1 MSRGRPRQFDTEKAL
16 DAALLLFWHRGYEG
30 TSLSALTKSMRIN
43 VPSLYAAFGN
53 KEMLFKKALE
63 RYLQKPASYL
73 PRALEQPNARR
84 AVERLFKGAID
95 MVMNPGHADGCL
107 LVQGALAA
115 SPAAASIRNKLSLC
129 RAAAE
134 AAVRRRF
141 ERAIAEGDLPANVS
155 ATKLARYIITVLW
168 GLSVQAASGA
178 TRAQLRDV
186 AKMALQCWPRGEES
200 STKSTAKTLRTPR
213 EE

>member
-16 DAALLLFWHRGYEG
+16 DAALLLFWRRGYEG

-73 PRALEQPNARR
+73 PKALEAPTARR

-95 MVMNPGHADGCL
+95 MVTNPCHPGGCL

-115 SPAAASIRNKLSLC
+115 SPDAASIRWELSSW

-134 AAVRRRF
+134 TAVRRRF
-141 ERAIAEGDLPANVS
+141 ERAISEGDLPASVH
-155 ATKLARYIITVLW
+155 AAKLARYIITVLW
-168 GLSVQAASGA
+168 GLSVQAAGGA
-178 TRAQLRDV
+178 TRTQLREV
-186 AKMALQCWPRGEES
+186 AKMALRCWPSG
-200 STKSTAKTLRTPR
+200 
-213 EE
+213 